1 MRTNLEPPRAGVTLA
16 LFAALLAGSASAQPP
31 ALSAEARRI
40 TAAIPNEDGVETD
53 RPYILSNEWGHRLFF
68 PHVRGLGGVLVGVG
82 ADQTYTMAAASGAEM
97 IVAVDYDPTV
107 RLVHRMYSALLE
119 GTASP
124 DALLARFEEDAEEET
139 AAQIASRLE
148 GDPDRRAVVRLY
160 RRYRNRLSVYLDNLR
175 RWRHGD
181 TWLNDDAMF
190 AHVRALHAAGR
201 VIPRTGDVTGATT
214 MRAVGDA
221 IRRMG
226 LTVRTVYFSN
236 AEMFFPNTPRFVA
249 NVRNLPTDERTVLLR
264 TVHHDRL
271 PDARFGRWHYV
282 VQPFGDYLARLATG
296 HYLYANSVVEDLIR
310 TGRRGATET
319 QGLSIL
325 DGSVPMRT
333 E

>member
-1 MRTNLEPPRAGVTLA
+1 MKLACIAVLCATLPSA
-16 LFAALLAGSASAQPP
+16 NAAAQPAP
-31 ALSAEARRI
+31 LSDEARRVA
-40 TAAIPNEDGVETD
+40 AAIPNEDGVETD

-82 ADQTYTMAAASGAEM
+82 ADQIYTLAAASGAEL
-97 IVAVDYDPTV
+97 IVGVDYDPTV
-107 RLVHRMYSALLE
+107 RLVHRMYGAILADA
-119 GTASP
+119 ASP
-124 DALLARFEEDAEEET
+124 DALLARFEEGAEEQT

-160 RRYRNRLSVYLDNLR
+160 RRYRHRLSVYLDHLR
-175 RWRHGD
+175 TWRHGR

-201 VIPRTGDVTGATT
+201 VIPRTGDVTGPTT
-214 MRAVGDA
+214 LRAVGDA
-221 IRRMG
+221 LRRMG

-264 TVHHDRL
+264 TVHNPRL
-271 PDARFGRWHYV
+271 PDARYGRWHYV
-282 VQPFGDYLARLATG
+282 VQPFRDYLARLATG
-296 HYLYANSVVEDLIR
+296 HYLYANSVVEDLLR

-319 QGLSIL
+319 EGLSIL